1 MKRSI
6 TQLLLA
12 LSLVSATTTIG
23 LSQDGGKTDSPAAS
37 QNGAPQAAPQA
48 APPSDFPDLTIPEKA
63 DAAALQSIVAK
74 AKQARPT
81 NGEQYKAQQT
91 AIKTASAK
99 LMQMLKKDSSGYQQ
113 AEVDSIT
120 ASVSLLT
127 FFNEKDQATLITQLT
142 DFLKG
147 RKQLSMQD
155 VQTGMMAA
163 GMLELQ
169 PQKQPA
175 HSVYSV
181 LDELLKPDKR
191 PEMQSLRLHIQASI
205 RRLEMLGRKFEFE
218 AKSID
223 GKSLKTDDFAG
234 KYVLVSFFASWSKPS
249 IAELSLV
256 KTHYEKYAAKGLVVV
271 GVCMD
276 ENRTDLD
283 NILKQTPL
291 PWPVVHDNAAN
302 VLDRFQLKYGIAS
315 LPTGLLLNKE
325 GTVISLEA
333 RNDELTRLM
342 QMLFD
347 APTPAAAPDPN
358 KTTSSASND
367 AAKPKQ

>member
-1 MKRSI
+1 MKRSF

-12 LSLVSATTTIG
+12 LSVVASTTTIS
-23 LSQDGGKTDSPAAS
+23 LSQDSSKADSPAAS
-37 QNGAPQAAPQA
+37 QNGAPQAAPA
-48 APPSDFPDLTIPEKA
+48 SDFPDLTIPEKA
-63 DAAALQSIVAK
+63 DAAVLQSIVIK

-99 LMQMLKKDSSGYQQ
+99 LMQSLKKDSQAYSQ

-175 HSVYSV
+175 HGVYSV

-256 KTHYEKYAAKGLVVV
+256 KTHYEKYATKGLVVV
-271 GVCMD
+271 GICMD
-276 ENRTDLD
+276 ENRSDLD

-358 KTTSSASND
+358 KTTSASND

>member
-6 TQLLLA
+6 TQLVLA
-12 LSLVSATTTIG
+12 LSLVSSTATIC
-23 LSQDGGKTDSPAAS
+23 LSQDNGKADRPAAS
-37 QNGAPQAAPQA
+37 QNGAPQAAPQ
-48 APPSDFPDLTIPEKA
+48 SDFPDLTIPEKA
-63 DAAALQSIVAK
+63 DAAALQSFVIK

-91 AIKTASAK
+91 AIKSASAK
-99 LMQMLKKDSSGYQQ
+99 LMQSLKKDTQAYQQ

-175 HSVYSV
+175 HGVYSV

-249 IAELSLV
+249 IAELTLV

-291 PWPVVHDNAAN
+291 PWPVVHDNAEN

-358 KTTSSASND
+358 KTTNVSND
-367 AAKPKQ
+367 ASKPKQ

>member
-1 MKRSI
+1 MKRSF

-12 LSLVSATTTIG
+12 LSVVASTTIS
-23 LSQDGGKTDSPAAS
+23 LSQDSSKADSPAAS
-37 QNGAPQAAPQA
+37 QNGAPQAAPA
-48 APPSDFPDLTIPEKA
+48 SDFPDLTIPEKA
-63 DAAALQSIVAK
+63 DAAVLQSIVIK

-99 LMQMLKKDSSGYQQ
+99 LMQSLKKDSQAYSQ

-175 HSVYSV
+175 HGVYSV

-256 KTHYEKYAAKGLVVV
+256 KTHYEKYATKGLVVV
-271 GVCMD
+271 GICMD
-276 ENRTDLD
+276 ENRSDLD

-358 KTTSSASND
+358 KTTSASND